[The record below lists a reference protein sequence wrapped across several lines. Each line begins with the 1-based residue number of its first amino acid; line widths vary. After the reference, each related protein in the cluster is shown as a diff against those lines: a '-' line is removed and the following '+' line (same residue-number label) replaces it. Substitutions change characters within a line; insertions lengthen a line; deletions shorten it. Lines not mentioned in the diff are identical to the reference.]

1 MDISNKT
8 FVVVGTGKSGVAA
21 AELLLRHA
29 KKFIYMMETKHLMWQ
44 LFVSNIKVLMQ

>member
-21 AELLLRHA
+21 AELLLRQSL
-29 KKFIYMMETKHLMWQ
+29 FI
-44 LFVSNIKVLMQ
+44 

>member
-29 KKFIYMMETKHLMWQ
+29 KKSLFI
-44 LFVSNIKVLMQ
+44 